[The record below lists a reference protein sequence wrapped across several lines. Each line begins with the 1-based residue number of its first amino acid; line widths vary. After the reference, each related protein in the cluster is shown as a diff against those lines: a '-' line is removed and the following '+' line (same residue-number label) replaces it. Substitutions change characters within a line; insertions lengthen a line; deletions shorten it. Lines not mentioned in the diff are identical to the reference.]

1 MKLKRQEDLKQ
12 KNIQKSSRAGNK
24 IQKLISGDMEEYER
38 RQEQIKLKEEEREAQ
53 RIEKLKIKE
62 V

>member
-62 V
+62 L

>member
-12 KNIQKSSRAGNK
+12 KNIEKSSRAGNK

>member
-12 KNIQKSSRAGNK
+12 KNMQKSSRAGNK

>member
-38 RQEQIKLKEEEREAQ
+38 R
-53 RIEKLKIKE
+53 
-62 V
+62 